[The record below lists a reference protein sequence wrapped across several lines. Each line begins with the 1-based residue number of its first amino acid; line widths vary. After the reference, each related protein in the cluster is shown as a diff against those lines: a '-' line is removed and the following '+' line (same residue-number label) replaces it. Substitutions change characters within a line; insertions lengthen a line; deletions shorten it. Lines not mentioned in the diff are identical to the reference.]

1 MNKKLKVM
9 DILKDFKSLDKFS
22 ILYKL
27 SRSIFDIFLRIFYR
41 KFIIQGLENLP
52 KNKAFII
59 AGNHQNALMDPLVV
73 MKSLERPVFI
83 SRADLFKTKNLFSR
97 FLVFARIIPS
107 FRIRDGKEN
116 LKFNHDMFVR
126 VAQILQ
132 NNVPLVIFPEAQ
144 HFDKRHLLP
153 LKKGI
158 TRMAF
163 TSETNCD
170 FNLDLQ
176 IIPAGIYYSNYFNFQ
191 ADVKVIFGKPISVL
205 KYKQLFVENEARANA
220 ELRDEIANEL
230 KKCIIHIEDLNNY
243 SAYNTC
249 KIVFQSKMLQKLNIE
264 NKGVNDI
271 VAGQATIN
279 LLAKAHEKD
288 ASKFQEIV
296 EIANQYSE
304 NLKKFNLRN
313 WLFEKEKF
321 NSIALFG
328 EFLAFL
334 ILFPV
339 FLYGF
344 LNNLL
349 AIQPQRIINKKF
361 KDPQFHSS
369 VRFVFFTFLIP
380 FIHLAQ
386 MGIISLF
393 TDSWVVLLVYL
404 FSLLPSGYFAHYYY
418 TFWVKYKA
426 KLRYNSLQKTNKK
439 VFEQMQKMRTDL
451 IDKISE
457 NLTN

>member
-1 MNKKLKVM
+1 M

-22 ILYKL
+22 ILYKW

-41 KFIIQGLENLP
+41 KFIVHGLENLP
-52 KNKAFII
+52 KNKAYII
-59 AGNHQNALMDPLVV
+59 ASNHQNALMDPLVV

-83 SRADLFKTKNLFSR
+83 SRADLFKTKNLLSR
-97 FLVFARIIPS
+97 FFVFCRIIPS
-107 FRIRDGKEN
+107 FRIRDGKET
-116 LKFNHDMFVR
+116 LKFNHDMFLR
-126 VAQILQ
+126 VSQILQ

-163 TSETNCD
+163 TTEVNCD
-170 FNLDLQ
+170 FKLDLQ

-191 ADVKVIFGKPISVL
+191 ADVKIILGKPINVL
-205 KYKQLFVENEARANA
+205 KYKQLFLENEARANA

-243 SAYNTC
+243 TAYEMLRVVNRT
-249 KIVFQSKMLQKLNIE
+249 KMLKDLRLE
-264 NKGVNDI
+264 NKGVNDLF
-271 VAGQATIN
+271 ADQATIK
-279 LLAKAHEKD
+279 LIEEAHKKNTEKT
-288 ASKFQEIV
+288 QELFDT
-296 EIANQYSE
+296 ATQYAE
-304 NLKKFNLRN
+304 NLKKYALRN
-313 WLFEKEKF
+313 WLFEKGKF
-321 NSIALFG
+321 NQFALIGHF
-328 EFLAFL
+328 FAFF
-334 ILFPV
+334 ILFPL

-349 AIQPQRIINKKF
+349 ALQPQRILNKKF

-369 VRFVFFTFLIP
+369 VRFVFFTFATP

-386 MGIISLF
+386 FGLIALI
-393 TDSWVVLLVYL
+393 TDSWWIKWVYL
-404 FSLLPSGYFAHYYY
+404 ISLLPSGYFAYYYY
-418 TFWVKYKA
+418 TFWTKFKA
-426 KLRYNSLQKTNKK
+426 KQRFESLKKTNKE
-439 VFEQMQKMRTDL
+439 VFNNLQTMRTAL

-457 NLTN
+457 ISIKSA